1 LTISDSRRIIDSH
14 CDGLHNVNP
23 SKSDKERRWG
33 YMTMVQ
39 EMVSKDTFDRAKY
52 IEDMRQKV
60 YESMKKAEQA
70 KDWALFD
77 RYADMYIKLSR

>member
-1 LTISDSRRIIDSH
+1 
-14 CDGLHNVNP
+14 
-23 SKSDKERRWG
+23 
-33 YMTMVQ
+33 MTMVQ